1 MGWVQEAADHLA
13 PMIAMIENILD
24 PETIILGGML
34 PDAIID
40 DLIWHM
46 GGLPISVASR
56 RARALPRV
64 IRGQTGQFTAALGA
78 ASLPMFEAMT
88 PKLDTNSE
96 V

>member
-56 RARALPRV
+56 RAVHCRASSADRL
-64 IRGQTGQFTAALGA
+64 
-78 ASLPMFEAMT
+78 ASSLLLWVLHRCRCSRP
-88 PKLDTNSE
+88 
-96 V
+96 